1 MGAPFRYKNPEDLRK
16 DALAYFE
23 WCDKNPI
30 RGSRSLRKDDGT
42 VVTIDTQ
49 LPRPYSFE
57 GLADHI
63 GIDDYAQFVKDNK
76 ERPGFGKVFC
86 FIRTRVR
93 RNQIEGGLVGIYKE
107 GLTARLNGIADN
119 MNIGEAPPPSVI
131 QVIDGPEE

>member
-1 MGAPFRYKNPEDLRK
+1 MGRAYRYKDAEDLRK

-23 WCDKNPI
+23 WCNAHPI
-30 RGSRSLRKDDGT
+30 RGSRTVRKDTGE

-49 LPRPYSFE
+49 LPCPYSFE

-76 ERPGFGKVFC
+76 ERPGFGKVFG
-86 FIRTRVR
+86 FIRTRIR

-107 GLTARLNGIADN
+107 GLTARLNGIAEN

-131 QVIDGPEE
+131 QIIDGPEE